1 MKHEYMQSKGTL
13 LKAFVKFFLK
23 INKDDMQLEVG
34 SMIIY
39 KRGKGDNQ
47 GKSSGAISCRVRS

>member
-1 MKHEYMQSKGTL
+1 MQSKGMP